1 MTFADPRSN
10 PRSLRPLIL
19 PGLLAVAIAVACT
32 RKEEEPAPPRTAEQ
46 QRAVDSTIG
55 ASSLPGAGGV
65 QGALRAQDSAAAR
78 QRMLDSIAKAP

>member
-1 MTFADPRSN
+1 MSPR
-10 PRSLRPLIL
+10 RPL
-19 PGLLAVAIAVACT
+19 AIAAVVLAAALGCT
-32 RKEEEPAPPRTAEQ
+32 KKEEAPATPRTAEQ
-46 QRAVDSTIG
+46 QRAIDSTVG